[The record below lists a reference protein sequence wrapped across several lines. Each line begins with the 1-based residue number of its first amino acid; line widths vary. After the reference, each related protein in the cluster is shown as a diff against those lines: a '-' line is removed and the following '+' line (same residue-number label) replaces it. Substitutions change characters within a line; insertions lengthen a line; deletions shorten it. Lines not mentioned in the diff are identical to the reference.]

1 MDIAIIIFVLI
12 VDQATKMWIQS
23 NPAVLAG
30 TELIPG
36 FMYLNYVK
44 NTGAAWSMLSGQQ
57 VLLSLIAVV
66 EIGVLLWFLVKV
78 RGKKRLTEAALALMI
93 GGALGNLWDRLYL
106 GYVRDFIDTYPFGYD
121 FPVFNIADAAL
132 CIGVGLLMIEMIR
145 EDRKEK
151 KSV

>member
-1 MDIAIIIFVLI
+1 MDIAIIILVLI

-23 NPAVLAG
+23 SPAVLAG

-132 CIGVGLLMIEMIR
+132 CIGVGLLMIEMVR

-151 KSV
+151 KSL

>member
-1 MDIAIIIFVLI
+1 MDIAIIILVLI